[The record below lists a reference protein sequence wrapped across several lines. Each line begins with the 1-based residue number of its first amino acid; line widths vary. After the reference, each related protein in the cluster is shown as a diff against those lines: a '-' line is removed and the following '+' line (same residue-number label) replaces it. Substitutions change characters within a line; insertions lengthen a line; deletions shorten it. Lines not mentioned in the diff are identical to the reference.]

1 MTRFT
6 EEKISCQKLEKIK
19 TADGEIAGGFASKL
33 RVSIDGM
40 LPGIQ
45 NGGQL
50 SGRVQEYEA
59 SFTANDNEIYGVKDL
74 SIGNAANTGTVDKDE
89 YVVGEEHKASVYVDD
104 KMHVTM
110 KVENPGGTT
119 NLFMTYTVISKQ
131 PIEQG
136 STHQSENYRVAQ
148 DYGHRYDTPNGVV
161 EITDDDDMIN
171 ASWWMKKHADK
182 HIHELLHG
190 DDQMNAALHHDESN
204 VGAGNMY
211 GKNKKR
217 VGADPKSIVRSMAN
231 LVDIKIKLGEL
242 SNDNVYLIV
251 EFNGDIFIITISD
264 SGTLQDVKKMIPD
277 MTGQNLA
284 TCTIKNQS
292 TGQLLREETEC
303 KGISN
308 GQKNRNYFIAPRKN
322 IKWVSIE
329 SKANAEA

>member
-19 TADGEIAGGFASKL
+19 TADGEIAGVFASKL

-45 NGGQL
+45 NDGQL
-50 SGRVQEYEA
+50 NGRVQEYEA

-119 NLFMTYTVISKQ
+119 NLFMTYTVISKH

-136 STHQSENYRVAQ
+136 STHQSENYQVAQ
-148 DYGHRYDTPNGVV
+148 DYGQRNDTPNGVV
-161 EITDDDDMIN
+161 EITDDDDMID
-171 ASWWMKKHADK
+171 ASWWMKKHVGK
-182 HIHELLHG
+182 HILSLLQG
-190 DDQMNAALHHDESN
+190 DEPMDQILHDDGNN
-204 VGAGNMY
+204 VAGNMY

-217 VGADPKSIVRSMAN
+217 EGADPKSIVRSMAN

-264 SGTLQDVKKMIPD
+264 SGTLQDVKNMILD
-277 MTGQNLA
+277 INGQNLD

-308 GQKNRNYFIAPRKN
+308 GQKNRNYFIAPRSN

-329 SKANAEA
+329 SEANAEA